1 MDPEVIAEARAKL
14 MKKQAG
20 NSDALG
26 GMRRKQ
32 KRVHKTPTSTDDKKL
47 LSALKKVGCNPI
59 PGIEEVNMFKSD
71 GRVIHFAN
79 PKLQA
84 SLGANTYAVMG
95 VGEDKALQELLP
107 GIISQLGADTMQS
120 LKQLAASMAAQ
131 SGDDD
136 VPDLGSENFEDVSK
150 D

>member
-1 MDPEVIAEARAKL
+1 MDPEVIAQARAKL

-20 NSDALG
+20 SSDVLG

-32 KRVHKTPTSTDDKKL
+32 KRVHKAPTSTDDKKL
-47 LSALKKVGCNPI
+47 LAALKKVGCNPI

-71 GRVIHFAN
+71 GRVIHFAS

-131 SGDDD
+131 SADDD

>member
-84 SLGANTYAVMG
+84 SLGANTYA
-95 VGEDKALQELLP
+95 ETREPLRCQAYYAKRLRCLLSP
-107 GIISQLGADTMQS
+107 C
-120 LKQLAASMAAQ
+120 
-131 SGDDD
+131 
-136 VPDLGSENFEDVSK
+136 
-150 D
+150 